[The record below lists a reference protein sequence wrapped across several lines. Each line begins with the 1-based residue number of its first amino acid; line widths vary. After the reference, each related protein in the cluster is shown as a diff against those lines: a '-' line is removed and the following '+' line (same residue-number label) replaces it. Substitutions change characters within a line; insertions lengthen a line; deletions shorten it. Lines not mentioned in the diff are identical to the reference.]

1 MALLKHMSAAPL
13 SLGAPERPSS
23 RLCLSGCLRTAG
35 ATPAALPPSAAA
47 VSVGATR
54 QPSVPSTRPP
64 LCSPPRPPACSQLL
78 AGPPV
83 AAAPGGVLSCVRG
96 ARQAS
101 VPVVSAAPGLISP
114 HLRRDVRVPRSPL
127 LPFSHS
133 PQLPQSAATPKK
145 ADFSSHAAV
154 SNFLMRRY
162 QIAQINLEPMNAPAS
177 GTEIQSVSV

>member
-78 AGPPV
+78 VGPPV
-83 AAAPGGVLSCVRG
+83 AAAPRRRVVVCTRR
-96 ARQAS
+96 RQAS

-114 HLRRDVRVPRSPL
+114 HLRRDVCIPRSPL
-127 LPFSHS
+127 PPFYRQ
-133 PQLPQSAATPKK
+133 PQLPQSAATPKRLILP
-145 ADFSSHAAV
+145 
-154 SNFLMRRY
+154 LM
-162 QIAQINLEPMNAPAS
+162 QPFQ
-177 GTEIQSVSV
+177 TF